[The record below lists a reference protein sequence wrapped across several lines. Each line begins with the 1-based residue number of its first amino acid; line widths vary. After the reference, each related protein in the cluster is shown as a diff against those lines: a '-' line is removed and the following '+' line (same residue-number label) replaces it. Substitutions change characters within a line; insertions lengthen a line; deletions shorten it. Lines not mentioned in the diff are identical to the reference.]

1 VRRERR
7 VGFRRCYGAN
17 PLHLVGHLLALA
29 IVAFAVDRIVSGG
42 GVSSGGV
49 SKLLMW
55 YLGLVIAHDLI
66 FVPLYTGLDRVVRG
80 ALERLSSRRRVGIPM
95 INHVRAPLMISGL
108 LLIIYG
114 PLISRLSDRNY
125 FALTGHHLEHYLRN
139 WLLITG
145 VLFFGSGAIYLL
157 RVSRLK
163 TRRSKAIVVGSDLRV
178 RPDE

>member
-1 VRRERR
+1 MRRERP
-7 VGFRRCYGAN
+7 VGFWRRYGAS

-29 IVAFAVDRIVSGG
+29 IVAFAVDRIVTGG

-49 SKLLMW
+49 QKLLLW

-66 FVPLYTGLDRVVRG
+66 FVPLYTGLDRIVRG
-80 ALERLSSRRRVGIPM
+80 ALARLSSHRRVEVPM

-114 PLISRLSDRNY
+114 PLISRLADRNY

-145 VLFFGSGAIYLL
+145 VLFLGSAAIYLL
-157 RVSRLK
+157 RVSRLAIA
-163 TRRSKAIVVGSDLRV
+163 RRRAGVS
-178 RPDE
+178 

>member
-1 VRRERR
+1 VRRERP
-7 VGFRRCYGAN
+7 VSFRRCYGAS

-29 IVAFAVDRIVSGG
+29 IIAFAVDRIVSGG
-42 GVSSGGV
+42 GVSSAV
-49 SKLLMW
+49 QKMLMW

-66 FVPLYTGLDRVVRG
+66 FVPLYTGLDRVVHR
-80 ALERLSSRRRVGIPM
+80 ALVRLSSRRRAGIAM
-95 INHVRAPLMISGL
+95 INHVRVPLMISGL

-114 PLISRLSDRNY
+114 PLIARLSDPDY
-125 FALTGHHLEHYLRN
+125 FAVTGHHLEHYLRN

-145 VLFFGSGAIYLL
+145 VLFLGSGAIYLL

-178 RPDE
+178 RPEE